1 VTGRGRL
8 REALTAYAMLAPSLA
23 VFGVFFFYALYRLIY
38 LGLHQS
44 NRTGTAERWV
54 GLEQFGDVL
63 GGEQFRSGLWIS
75 IQYAFWTVPAGLIL
89 GVLLAVAAHRQLRG
103 IRFFQTVFSSTV
115 ATSVAVA
122 SVVFFVMLNG
132 VSGYLRPGQTIEL
145 PLLLE
150 LAVRLGLAV
159 GLGFTTLH
167 FLRKRSDIDEA
178 TSPNSSSGRL
188 LAAAVVIGSSV
199 VFFVLLGPS
208 VGRFG
213 GAISSLADSISLATP
228 QTAIRGV
235 ALSSVWQNLGL
246 TFIIVLAGLQA
257 IPDELLEAATVDGY
271 GPVRRFFKVT
281 LPLLSPT
288 MLFLVVVLTIFA
300 LQAFAQIDILTQGGP
315 AGSTETLVFKIFRL
329 GEEPVNV
336 GRGAVM
342 GVGLFVVTLV
352 VALGQFTL
360 LNRRV
365 HYGDR

>member
-1 VTGRGRL
+1 VTNRGRL
-8 REALTAYAMLAPSLA
+8 REALTAYAMLAPSIV

-38 LGLHQS
+38 LGLHQN
-44 NRTGTAERWV
+44 NRIGTAERWV
-54 GLEQFGDVL
+54 GFSQFTDVL

-75 IQYAFWTVPAGLIL
+75 IQYVLWTVPAGLAL

-122 SVVFFVMLNG
+122 SVVFFVMLNP
-132 VSGYLRPGQTIEL
+132 VVGYFGTVDAID
-145 PLLLE
+145 
-150 LAVRLGLAV
+150 LANPA
-159 GLGFTTLH
+159 
-167 FLRKRSDIDEA
+167 
-178 TSPNSSSGRL
+178 
-188 LAAAVVIGSSV
+188 
-199 VFFVLLGPS
+199 
-208 VGRFG
+208 
-213 GAISSLADSISLATP
+213 
-228 QTAIRGV
+228 TAIRGV
-235 ALSSVWQNLGL
+235 ALSSIWQNLGL

-271 GPVRRFFKVT
+271 GPVRRFFTVT

-300 LQAFAQIDILTQGGP
+300 LQAFAQVDILTQGGP

-342 GVGLFVVTLV
+342 GVGLFLVTLV